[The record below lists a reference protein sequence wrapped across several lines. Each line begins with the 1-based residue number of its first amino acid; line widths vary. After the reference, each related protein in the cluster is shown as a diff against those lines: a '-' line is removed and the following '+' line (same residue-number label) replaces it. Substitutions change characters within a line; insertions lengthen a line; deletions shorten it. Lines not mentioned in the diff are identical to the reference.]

1 MEVSKRKG
9 GVLQKM
15 LSSVLFS
22 VSSVCPTAI
31 VYLPVYF
38 SINCDMVSKS
48 INSHA
53 AQKNGYEII
62 EGEYSP
68 GQKLIKPIAVWVYL
82 LLAFCPKIVY
92 NQINILAVINLS
104 VSVNY

>member
-1 MEVSKRKG
+1 MRFREVIFQYKLRH
-9 GVLQKM
+9 GVK
-15 LSSVLFS
+15 V
-22 VSSVCPTAI
+22 
-31 VYLPVYF
+31 
-38 SINCDMVSKS
+38 KK
-48 INSHA
+48 NSHA

-82 LLAFCPKIVY
+82 ILAFCPKIVY